1 MKKLMKMVGIV
12 SITEVLIL
20 GITLFRNKVDELISY
35 FTYWIDGA
43 QNVMR
48 INDAGNYAPSQYWDV
63 ISTQH
68 VNDECVC
75 MAIILVV
82 TAILAISIMIITK
95 KLSD

>member
-1 MKKLMKMVGIV
+1 MKKLMKMVRIVGI
-12 SITEVLIL
+12 SEVLIL

-63 ISTQH
+63 ISAQY

-82 TAILAISIMIITK
+82 TAILAIGIMIITK